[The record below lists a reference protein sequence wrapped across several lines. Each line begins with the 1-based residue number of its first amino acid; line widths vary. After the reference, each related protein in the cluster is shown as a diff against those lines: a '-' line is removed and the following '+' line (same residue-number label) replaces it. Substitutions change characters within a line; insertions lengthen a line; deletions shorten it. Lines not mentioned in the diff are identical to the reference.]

1 MKVNINPKDE
11 ATHCFK
17 VDMDTVKSFSIHKRT
32 IKNSLAR
39 YGGSDF
45 SYNISQMA
53 DINPN
58 R

>member
-32 IKNSLAR
+32 IKKQLSEIWGL
-39 YGGSDF
+39 
-45 SYNISQMA
+45 
-53 DINPN
+53 
-58 R
+58 